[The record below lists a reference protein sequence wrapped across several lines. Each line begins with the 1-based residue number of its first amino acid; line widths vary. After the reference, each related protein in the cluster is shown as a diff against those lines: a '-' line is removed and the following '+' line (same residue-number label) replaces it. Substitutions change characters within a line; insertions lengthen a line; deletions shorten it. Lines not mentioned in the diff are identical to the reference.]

1 MASVGEPPTPDP
13 VWVGDIRIRLLAPA
27 ESARLGDAIRAV
39 YGDTYALR
47 WVYDADEVARRISAG
62 LLISAIAESVDGEL
76 VCHSGLTLAAPD
88 DVVGHGGQAVTL
100 PAARGHHLFT
110 SVKQYMIDWMARRG
124 LMGMYSEATASHPY
138 SQRALLDLGGHETG
152 FLLGFIPESE
162 DDSVSAPEAGRQS
175 AALFFLRIRP
185 GQERV
190 VYPPNRHREIVRE
203 TIEICDFRA
212 RLADAPVRT
221 DLPPSSQLHV
231 EPVPGDNV
239 AVLTVSQAG
248 ADLTARVDEER
259 ARLFT
264 EGLDAIYVD
273 LPLDR
278 PESAHVSD
286 SLEQLRLSY
295 SGIFP
300 NNKAVGDVLRL
311 QCLRK
316 ATALSHDIVV
326 ASPHGAALL
335 DYVVADMEAAGQR
348 VARSDDHAPE
358 VAAGALPERGIPIAT
373 AP

>member
-1 MASVGEPPTPDP
+1 
-13 VWVGDIRIRLLAPA
+13 
-27 ESARLGDAIRAV
+27 
-39 YGDTYALR
+39 
-47 WVYDADEVARRISAG
+47 
-62 LLISAIAESVDGEL
+62 
-76 VCHSGLTLAAPD
+76 
-88 DVVGHGGQAVTL
+88 
-100 PAARGHHLFT
+100 
-110 SVKQYMIDWMARRG
+110 MIDWMARRG

-190 VYPPNRHREIVRE
+190 VYPPNRHREIVRK

-348 VARSDDHAPE
+348 VARTDDHAPE